1 MKCLRMFVVGFVAV
15 LGSLLPGYASADTQ
29 YNFSFTTDNGITSS
43 GWYILGDDWAP
54 SQSWQAVSTYSGSL
68 NVGLQPG
75 ITSGSFTS
83 LSVYNMPVT
92 NTGNP
97 YGIRFIVSG
106 ITYTA
111 LANKDPRTY
120 EFPHSLTY
128 KPSGGTATD
137 SEIVTHAFTRAE
149 LVPEID
155 GDKLAQAALLVA
167 MLFLLFRSRER
178 FSVALP
184 RFA

>member
-29 YNFSFTTDNGITSS
+29 YNFSFTTYNGITSS

-83 LSVYNMPVT
+83 LRVYNIPVT

-97 YGIRFIVSG
+97 YGIRFIVGG
-106 ITYTA
+106 ITYTV
-111 LANKDPRTY
+111 LANKDPGTY

-128 KPSGGTATD
+128 KPSGGTAID
-137 SEIVTHAFTRAE
+137 SEIVTHAFTSAE

>member
-83 LSVYNMPVT
+83 LRVYNIPVT

-97 YGIRFIVSG
+97 YGIRFIVGG
-106 ITYTA
+106 ITYTV
-111 LANKDPRTY
+111 LHNKDPGTY

-137 SEIVTHAFTRAE
+137 SEIVTHAFTSAE

>member
-29 YNFSFTTDNGITSS
+29 YNFSFTTYNGITSS

-83 LSVYNMPVT
+83 LRVYNIPVT

-97 YGIRFIVSG
+97 YGIRFIVGG
-106 ITYTA
+106 ITYTV
-111 LANKDPRTY
+111 LANKDPGTY

-137 SEIVTHAFTRAE
+137 SEIVTHAFTSAE